1 MGKFSLENVFSG
13 LPGPSDLDLDFNPVG
28 LLKDGVQFNPSR
40 ISSILPESLD
50 FSDPFESSTSIL
62 DKLPLSRGFDIPAPR
77 DILGMDFHSSF
88 LKNPLSSDGILSG
101 SFGDSFGF
109 MSNLLSGPET
119 LTSYGLFGGAE
130 EVGGILGHLSSPV
143 GGLFSHIGDI
153 GGPLGG
159 ILGSVGNWLGPL
171 GGIAG
176 GLFGRGHEGVGGM
189 LSSLA
194 GGFAFGGPLGAGVAV
209 LMNLGLDKLVGKV
222 FGGVANAFGEV
233 GGLLG
238 RGVKELG
245 GAIGGGIKAIGG
257 GIKKLFGF

>member
-1 MGKFSLENVFSG
+1 MSRFSLENVFSG
-13 LPGPSDLDLDFNPVG
+13 LPGPSDLDIDFNPVG

-40 ISSILPESLD
+40 ISSVLPESLD

-62 DKLPLSRGFDIPAPR
+62 DRLPLSRGFDLPLPGDIP
-77 DILGMDFHSSF
+77 GMDFHSSF
-88 LKNPLSSDGILSG
+88 MTNPLRADGILSG
-101 SFGDSFGF
+101 NFGDSFGF
-109 MSNLLSGPET
+109 MSNLLSGPEA
-119 LTSYGLFGGAE
+119 LVRHGLFGGAE

-143 GGLFSHIGDI
+143 KGLFNHMGDV

-176 GLFGRGHEGVGGM
+176 GLFGRRHEGVGGM

-194 GGFAFGGPLGAGVAV
+194 GGFALGGPLGAGVAA

-222 FGGVANAFGEV
+222 IGGVADAFGEV

-238 RGVKELG
+238 KGVKGLA